1 MSKLK
6 KTIVLLLVGCAW
18 LVLTFAF
25 AACGGTSAEYALN
38 GVEDIEISA
47 TATTYDFLS
56 GVTGTKNGENTD
68 VSVDSSKVVFGTAG
82 SYEVTYT
89 CGDKTAT
96 ATVRIYGTPVITG
109 NTTIEVIWADML
121 DLSNTGLT
129 AKDSFGTALTVT
141 VEGTIARDNYGRIA
155 YGDQEVSFV
164 ATDKVGNKASVD
176 GIVKVIGQPS
186 VEGKSTDLAA
196 PEISLDLAGKNFSV
210 LRLNG
215 ELVSSSNYT
224 VNRGVL
230 TLNEDYVATLSVGNN
245 VFDIQFEDGYCDWT
259 VTVTDEQAPTYTLPE
274 TVAAQIPANEVYG
287 FPSISGE
294 SYQRIDV
301 KYYIDDVEIS
311 DFDQTFTEEAVGEH
325 KYGIKMFRND
335 SEIEGAGKEFA
346 FSVLT
351 QQAYYSRPIEGE
363 EMASL
368 FISAAPS
375 SYKNTVTWD
384 AEQKVFLFKDNTN
397 AAATE
402 DADDDNY
409 RGFTFDKDYL
419 YGIIK
424 YSGATGFKLVM
435 SNYEAEGQ
443 LFVSTSEDTAGTGWW
458 AASGWASGGSP
469 LEMEKELSWFCT
481 DGEPDKTLWLLNT
494 VGGFT
499 LSFKLIY
506 PVQTNVLVTYDVNGT
521 DVTYQDIGIGGVGT
535 SQTRDYVTEGYPE
548 GGSGS
553 ALKVTD
559 NSIYRGLTINLAES
573 YAISDPTNVK
583 VVMRVYIE
591 GDAEQAFW
599 FYNLGW
605 ALGGGDGQNAV
616 KSGVANAWTDITFD
630 VADFVIDGQFAGFK
644 YCNFTGGAS
653 ALYIDSISLI
663 SVTE

>member
-1 MSKLK
+1 
-6 KTIVLLLVGCAW
+6 
-18 LVLTFAF
+18 
-25 AACGGTSAEYALN
+25 
-38 GVEDIEISA
+38 
-47 TATTYDFLS
+47 
-56 GVTGTKNGENTD
+56 
-68 VSVDSSKVVFGTAG
+68 
-82 SYEVTYT
+82 
-89 CGDKTAT
+89 
-96 ATVRIYGTPVITG
+96 
-109 NTTIEVIWADML
+109 
-121 DLSNTGLT
+121 
-129 AKDSFGTALTVT
+129 
-141 VEGTIARDNYGRIA
+141 
-155 YGDQEVSFV
+155 
-164 ATDKVGNKASVD
+164 
-176 GIVKVIGQPS
+176 
-186 VEGKSTDLAA
+186 
-196 PEISLDLAGKNFSV
+196 
-210 LRLNG
+210 
-215 ELVSSSNYT
+215 
-224 VNRGVL
+224 
-230 TLNEDYVATLSVGNN
+230 
-245 VFDIQFEDGYCDWT
+245 
-259 VTVTDEQAPTYTLPE
+259 
-274 TVAAQIPANEVYG
+274 
-287 FPSISGE
+287 
-294 SYQRIDV
+294 
-301 KYYIDDVEIS
+301 
-311 DFDQTFTEEAVGEH
+311 
-325 KYGIKMFRND
+325 
-335 SEIEGAGKEFA
+335 
-346 FSVLT
+346 
-351 QQAYYSRPIEGE
+351 
-363 EMASL
+363 
-368 FISAAPS
+368 
-375 SYKNTVTWD
+375 
-384 AEQKVFLFKDNTN
+384 
-397 AAATE
+397 
-402 DADDDNY
+402 
-409 RGFTFDKDYL
+409 
-419 YGIIK
+419 
-424 YSGATGFKLVM
+424 M

-481 DGEPDKTLWLLNT
+481 DGEPDKTLWLVNT